1 MSNRP
6 KITIKKKGDPI
17 PAPVE
22 EKVEHVQ
29 EVYYQEPEHLEAT
42 DETVVPNEI
51 AHQNAS
57 YDEFAKPIPWLK
69 ILGGMGG
76 LLALTAILYFFV
88 LPMFSVDK
96 KASEVTKK
104 QQVEGEVTRS
114 GILIKDLLPHGSEKI
129 EDILSS
135 PTSFRDLMK
144 KVGIPSSDAKVLE
157 KEGNKHSIRRL
168 TAGDKYTL
176 AHEKDNESEVLMIMI
191 EPKSEPYTFYK
202 VDADELT
209 IEKMDKLVEMRE
221 NHIAAIVEG
230 NLGQT
235 FIDNNLN
242 LKLISSIEDVLAWT
256 VDLFDVSDGDRFK
269 VLYDEEFVNGKSH
282 KIDKV
287 KALYFKKDGEDYY
300 AFYHEEGSREFY
312 SELGQSMK
320 RSFLATPIKYG
331 GVITSGYGL
340 RTHPVTGHT
349 KEHLGTDF
357 AAPEGTPIQAVAD
370 GTVTIATFKSNNGNY
385 VKLKHSKIY
394 ETQYLHMQKF
404 ADNIRPG
411 MRVKQGQIIG
421 YVGTTGLST
430 GPHVCYRF
438 WKNKKQED
446 PKRENAKSGGRI
458 ASREIKEYYRFIDPI
473 KEKIKAI
480 NYF

>member
-6 KITIKKKGDPI
+6 KITIKKKGDPVPEPI
-17 PAPVE
+17 
-22 EKVEHVQ
+22 Q
-29 EVYYQEPEHLEAT
+29 EVHEQIQEEHEIVSAEIEAIE
-42 DETVVPNEI
+42 DVPRQENSEQQI
-51 AHQNAS
+51 N
-57 YDEFAKPIPWLK
+57 YDDFAKPIPWLK
-69 ILGGMGG
+69 VLSIVVGIAA
-76 LLALTAILYFFV
+76 LAAVTYFFI
-88 LPMFSVDK
+88 LPMLS
-96 KASEVTKK
+96 
-104 QQVEGEVTRS
+104 GEEKTESITEIQSDENDVLRS
-114 GILIKDLLPHGSEKI
+114 GTLIKDLLPAGSEKV

-135 PTSFRDLMK
+135 PSSLRDLMK
-144 KVGIPSSDAKVLE
+144 TVGMPSSDSKVLE
-157 KEGNKHSIRRL
+157 KEGNKHTIRRL
-168 TAGDKYTL
+168 KPGDKYTL
-176 AHEKDNESEVLMIMI
+176 AHEKDNESEVMMIMI

-202 VDADELT
+202 IDASELT
-209 IEKMDKLVEMRE
+209 IEKMDKVVEMRE

-242 LKLISSIEDVLAWT
+242 LKLISSIEEVLAWT

-287 KALYFKKDGEDYY
+287 KALYFEKDGEDYF
-300 AFYHEEGSREFY
+300 AFYRDDGSREFY

-331 GVITSGYGL
+331 GVITSGFGL

-385 VKLKHSKIY
+385 VKLRHDKIY

-404 ADNIRPG
+404 APNIRPG
-411 MRVKQGQIIG
+411 VRVRQGQVIG

-446 PKRENAKSGGRI
+446 PSRENAKSGGRI
-458 ASREIKEYYRFIDPI
+458 ASKEIQEYYKFINPI
-473 KEKIKAI
+473 KEKIKSI

>member
-6 KITIKKKGDPI
+6 KITIKKKGSLPPEPI
-17 PAPVE
+17 PELIERKQEAVEDNVKQPVVE
-22 EKVEHVQ
+22 EEI
-29 EVYYQEPEHLEAT
+29 LRDT
-42 DETVVPNEI
+42 DPNS
-51 AHQNAS
+51 NVS

-69 ILGGMGG
+69 IGG
-76 LLALTAILYFFV
+76 AILGVIALAAAIYFFV
-88 LPMFSVDK
+88 LPMFGDK
-96 KASEVTKK
+96 NDDNVEKREVQANTDEK
-104 QQVEGEVTRS
+104 VSS
-114 GILIKDLLPHGSEKI
+114 GILIRDLLPQGAEKK
-129 EDILSS
+129 EDILSQ
-135 PTSFRDLMK
+135 TLSFKDLLRQ
-144 KVGIPSSDAKVLE
+144 VGIPSSDAKVLE
-157 KEGNKHSIRRL
+157 REGNKHSIRRL
-168 TAGDKYTL
+168 KAGDKYTL
-176 AHEKDNESEVLMIMI
+176 AHESENESEVLMLMI

-202 VDADELT
+202 IDAQELS
-209 IEKMDKLVEMRE
+209 IVKLDKHVEIRE
-221 NHIAAIVEG
+221 NNIAAIVEG

-269 VLYDEEFVNGKSH
+269 VLYDEEFVNGRSH

-287 KALYFKKDGEDYY
+287 KALYFEKDGEDYY
-300 AFYHEEGSREFY
+300 AFYYEDDKREFY
-312 SELGQSMK
+312 TELGQSMK

-370 GTVTIATFKSNNGNY
+370 GVVTIATFKSNNGNY
-385 VKLKHSKIY
+385 VKLRHDKIY

-404 ADNIRPG
+404 ADNIKPG
-411 MRVKQGQIIG
+411 VRVKQGQIIG

-446 PKRENAKSGGRI
+446 PTRENAKSGGRI
-458 ASREIKEYYRFIDPI
+458 ASREIQNYYEYINPI
-473 KEKIKAI
+473 KDKIKSI

>member
-1 MSNRP
+1 MSDRP
-6 KITIKKKGDPI
+6 KITIKKKSDKAPEPVKEVIEEKIEQPPQIEERQEVKSEPARQNDPI
-17 PAPVE
+17 
-22 EKVEHVQ
+22 
-29 EVYYQEPEHLEAT
+29 T
-42 DETVVPNEI
+42 N
-51 AHQNAS
+51 
-57 YDEFAKPIPWLK
+57 YDEFAKPIPWGK
-69 ILGGMGG
+69 IIGGILGM
-76 LLALTAILYFFV
+76 LVLAAAAYFFI
-88 LPMFSVDK
+88 LPLFENNDPEPSEISVTEENKEVVK
-96 KASEVTKK
+96 KGT
-104 QQVEGEVTRS
+104 
-114 GILIKDLLPHGSEKI
+114 LIKDLLPEGSDKI

-135 PTSFRDLMK
+135 NTTLKELMNRI
-144 KVGIPSSDAKVLE
+144 GIPNSDVKVLE
-157 KEGNKHSIRRL
+157 QEGNKYTIRRL
-168 TAGDKYTL
+168 KAGDKYTI
-176 AHEKDNESEVLMIMI
+176 AHEKDNPTEVLMLII

-202 VDADELT
+202 IDASENLT
-209 IEKMDKLVEMRE
+209 IEKADKQVEIRE
-221 NHIAAIVEG
+221 NYIAAIVEG

-242 LKLISSIEDVLAWT
+242 LKLINPIEDVLAWT

-269 VLYDEEFVNGKSH
+269 ILFDEEFVNGRSY
-282 KIDKV
+282 KIDKI
-287 KALYFKKDGEDYY
+287 KALYFEKDGEDYY
-300 AFYHEEGSREFY
+300 AFNYEKGDRQFY

-331 GVITSGYGL
+331 GVITSGFGL

-370 GTVTIATFKSNNGNY
+370 GVVTIATFKSNNGNY
-385 VKLKHSKIY
+385 VKLKHDKTY
-394 ETQYLHMQKF
+394 ETQYLHMKGF
-404 ADNIRPG
+404 APNIRPG
-411 MRVKQGQIIG
+411 ARVKQGQIIG

-446 PKRENAKSGGRI
+446 PKRENAGSGGRI
-458 ASREIKEYYRFIDPI
+458 SSREIQDYYTFINPI